1 MQIKKTGMY
10 GILTDEVTD
19 ISNIQQ
25 LLTFINF
32 YNVDAGRTETK
43 FIHTADLLEESEPTS
58 PDALSIFTC
67 LKTLLTEDLEL
78 PLADLKAFVSGRVSV
93 MTGRETG
100 VAARFKE
107 LVECNK
113 LLNVHYMCHRLVLA
127 WSGTGDELKFISD
140 FDLTMTHYGNS

>member
-1 MQIKKTGMY
+1 MY

-19 ISNIQQ
+19 ISNTQQ

-32 YNVDAGRTETK
+32 YNADSGRTETK
-43 FIHTADLLEESEPTS
+43 FIHKADLLEESEPTS

-93 MTGRETG
+93 INWAQDRCRCS
-100 VAARFKE
+100 VQR
-107 LVECNK
+107 
-113 LLNVHYMCHRLVLA
+113 
-127 WSGTGDELKFISD
+127 ISR
-140 FDLTMTHYGNS
+140 MQ